1 MATTPLTPIV
11 SAFDLTV
18 NWQDLF
24 EVPTNVINLGID
36 AAVFNNYSAGST
48 EFSVRLVQSGTA
60 TNLNEIITNEPIRAG
75 GNDLAPS
82 MIGQALVSGGVIQ
95 AKANA
100 NNSVSVVNITATL
113 ITR

>member
-18 NWQDLF
+18 DWQDLYL
-24 EVPTNVINLGID
+24 VASNVSNLGID
-36 AAVFNNYSAGST
+36 AAVFNNYSTTSQT
-48 EFSVRLVQSGTA
+48 LSVRIVQDGTA
-60 TNLNEIITNEPIRAG
+60 TDLNEIITDKDIRAG

-82 MIGQALVSGGVIQ
+82 MIGQALVTGGIIQ
-95 AKANA
+95 AKASA
-100 NNSVSVVNITATL
+100 DNSINVNITATL